1 MSAALAAARARI
13 RHVGADQRRYGHPYS
28 GAGYWFVLSDFTMA
42 VPALDWRTRAYLEH
56 RVAGWFARVHF
67 CRGSESSLWSGGLPA
82 GAQFRQYLA
91 APTVSHEGADH
102 LSRFYLPAVRPLSLL

>member
-13 RHVGADQRRYGHPYS
+13 RHVGADRRGYGHPYF
-28 GAGYWFVLSDFTMA
+28 GAGCWLVLSGLA
-42 VPALDWRTRAYLEH
+42 VAMPALDWGTRAYLEH

-102 LSRFYLPAVRPLSLL
+102 FS